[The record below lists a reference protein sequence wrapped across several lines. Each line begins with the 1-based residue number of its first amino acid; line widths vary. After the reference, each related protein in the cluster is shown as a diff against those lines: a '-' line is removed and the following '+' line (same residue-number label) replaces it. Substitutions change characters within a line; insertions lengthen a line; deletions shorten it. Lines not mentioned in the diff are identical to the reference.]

1 MKEENTFLTDHL
13 LTKVENFSKT
23 SIELMKLKAI
33 NKVANSGANIIN
45 YFVVIFILSLIC
57 ISLNM
62 GLSLFLNQIYKNNYS
77 GFFMVAGIN
86 LLILILYY
94 FFYPLLKSKFK
105 NSIIE
110 KLAELK

>member
-33 NKVANSGANIIN
+33 NKVADSSANIIN

-77 GFFMVAGIN
+77 GFFMVAGID
-86 LLILILYY
+86 LLALILYY
-94 FFYPLLKSKFK
+94 FFYPLLKSNFK

-110 KLAELK
+110 KLAEVK

>member
-1 MKEENTFLTDHL
+1 MKDENTFLTDHF

-23 SIELMKLKAI
+23 SFELMKLKAI
-33 NKVANSGANIIN
+33 NKVADSSANIIN
-45 YFVVIFILSLIC
+45 YFVVIFILSLIF

-86 LLILILYY
+86 VIILILYY
-94 FFYPLLKSKFK
+94 LLYPFFKNKFK

-110 KLAELK
+110 KLAEIK